1 MSHMRP
7 RTDRPSLSVVEVC
20 QLLGYASQPWFHAE
34 RLLGACPVSG
44 FPLAKTVWRESPALR
59 PRQRSRLT
67 VLAVSPTGQ
76 VTPSVAVYVKG
87 MSYEQDGPSS
97 VAVG

>member
-1 MSHMRP
+1 MSRMRP
-7 RTDRPSLSVVEVC
+7 GTDRPSLSVVEVC
-20 QLLGYASQPWFHAE
+20 RLLGYASQPWSTRSDYQAP
-34 RLLGACPVSG
+34 A
-44 FPLAKTVWRESPALR
+44 PLAGSLSPKPYGGRRLR

-67 VLAVSPTGQ
+67 VLAVSPTGGP
-76 VTPSVAVYVKG
+76 PSVAVYVKG